1 MKFRLEMNIPNGETP
16 DTFAGLVL
24 RALGARLATGSVES
38 VPDRQVPI
46 RDAAGA
52 YLGFW
57 QMTETPSIE
66 RGYGQNAAEAV
77 SSAIYE
83 AQARQRE
90 GK

>member
-46 RDAAGA
+46 RDAAGTF
-52 YLGFW
+52 LGFW

-66 RGYGQNAAEAV
+66 RGFGRHTIGQQEPDWTPPGFWNE
-77 SSAIYE
+77 E
-83 AQARQRE
+83 P
-90 GK
+90 